1 MTSQALW
8 YLSRGSGAVL
18 LVVLTLVLM
27 LGVVTRDGRTLPGLP
42 RFAVAGVHRNAS
54 LLAVGF
60 LAIHVGTAVLDP
72 YVPLDWTAA
81 FVPFTAG
88 YRPFRVGLGAL
99 ALDALLAVVLTSLL
113 RRRLGIRAWRVVH
126 WLSYAV
132 WPVALVHGFTTGT
145 DLTHG
150 GLLWLTAAC
159 VVVVLLAVAWRLTVV
174 ASDRLA
180 LSVQRPVD
188 AWRRAM
194 DAR

>member
-8 YLSRGSGAVL
+8 YLSRGSGVVSLVL
-18 LVVLTLVLM
+18 LTLVLG

-42 RFAVAGVHRNAS
+42 RFAVAGVHRTAA

-60 LAIHVGTAVLDP
+60 LAVHVGTAILDP

-81 FVPFTAG
+81 FVPFAAG
-88 YRPFRVGLGAL
+88 YRTFRVGLGAL
-99 ALDALLAVVLTSLL
+99 AFDVLLAVVITSLL
-113 RRRLGIRAWRVVH
+113 RRRLGTRAWRAVH

-150 GLLWLTAAC
+150 GLFWLTAGC
-159 VVVVLLAVAWRLTVV
+159 MVVVLVAAAWRLAVV
-174 ASDRLA
+174 PSDRLA
-180 LSVQRPVD
+180 LSARRPVD
-188 AWRRAM
+188 AVRRAM
-194 DAR
+194 AER